1 MINEPPIDVLT
12 DNIGDKYKGSKY
24 VLCVVAA
31 KRARQLIDITRSQNS
46 TAILEDKKP
55 LTAAANEILNGKITT
70 VIG

>member
-31 KRARQLIDITRSQNS
+31 KRARQLIDVARSQNN

-70 VIG
+70 IIG

>member
-46 TAILEDKKP
+46 TAILEDRKP
-55 LTAAANEILNGKITT
+55 LTAAANEILDGKITT
-70 VIG
+70 ING

>member
-31 KRARQLIDITRSQNS
+31 KRARQLIDVTRSQNS

-70 VIG
+70 IIG

>member
-31 KRARQLIDITRSQNS
+31 KRARQLIDISKSQNS

-55 LTAAANEILNGKITT
+55 LTAAANEIINGKITT

>member
-1 MINEPPIDVLT
+1 MINEPPIDILT

-46 TAILEDKKP
+46 TAILDDKKP